1 MWKYLTWKVYFWTKK
16 LALVESIKREIETRS
31 SKFVEPPALFEKA
44 VNVSYSSKV
53 SDNFFSVNKKEQ
65 LMIDII
71 SILIIIKSK
80 LIYQT
85 SAKNWAPDSM
95 FVFLA

>member
-44 VNVSYSSKV
+44 VNV